1 MLGHRMEKFV
11 KKSVKFGLYSTAG
24 MALVVALGM
33 VSSAICATPTD
44 KEDNRYVSGQEIM
57 TTAGVDNMQD
67 GDEGWYES
75 IIADSDKLLA
85 GNEAEEEISKEDM
98 DEMNALLEDDKDADK
113 DLVVKELL
121 YPELEGIAVVKVN
134 NYLNI
139 RQEPNTNSQI
149 IGKLYKGAAGKV
161 VAEDKP
167 TEGWTKITSGSV
179 TGYVSN
185 EYILIGDD
193 AGEHVKKVCDRVAYV
208 SCDSLR
214 VRKEPTTQSKKLAS
228 IPKGEKCT
236 VLETY
241 EGWLKVQVDG
251 DLIGYVS
258 DEYVTVSYDLG
269 KAISIEEEKA
279 AIEAEKKKQEELLAQ
294 SNKNNSNKNNN
305 KNNGSNK
312 VQNINNANTSQ
323 LRKNIVN
330 FALRYVGYPYV
341 HGGNSLTR
349 GTDCSGFTKLV
360 YKNFGYNLART
371 PGGQIPNGKVI
382 SRSELQP
389 GDLVFYMNSANTR
402 VGHVAIYIGNNKIV
416 HASNRR
422 DGIKISNMNYRNYYR
437 LVSIIND

>member
-1 MLGHRMEKFV
+1 M
-11 KKSVKFGLYSTAG
+11 KKSVKYGLYSTATL
-24 MALVVALGM
+24 ALVVALGM
-33 VSSAICATPTD
+33 ASSAVCSVSND
-44 KEDNRYVSGQEIM
+44 KEKDVYISGEEIM
-57 TTAGVDNMQD
+57 TTAGVDGMVES
-67 GDEGWYES
+67 DEDWYAS

-85 GNEAEEEISKEDM
+85 GNKAEEEISKEDL
-98 DEMNALLEDDKDADK
+98 DEMNSLLEDDEKADD

-121 YPELEGIAVVKVN
+121 YPELEGIAVVKVD

-139 RQEPNTNSQI
+139 RKEPSTDSQI
-149 IGKLYKGAAGKV
+149 LGKLYKGAAGNV
-161 VAEDKP
+161 VEEENP

-193 AGEHVKKVCDRVAYV
+193 AGEHVKKICDRVAYV

-214 VRKEPTTQSKKLAS
+214 VRKEPTTESKKLAS
-228 IPKGEKCT
+228 IAKGEKCT

-258 DEYVTVSYDLG
+258 DEYVTVSYELG

-279 AIEAEKKKQEELLAQ
+279 AIEAEKKKQEEEQARQEQLAAQ
-294 SNKNNSNKNNN
+294 NNKNNSNKNNN

-312 VQNINNANTSQ
+312 VENINNANTSQ

-330 FALRYVGYPYV
+330 FALQYVGYPYV
-341 HGGNSLTR
+341 HGGNSLTK

-360 YKNFGYNLART
+360 YQHFGYKLART
-371 PGGQIPNGKVI
+371 PGGQIPNGKII

>member
-1 MLGHRMEKFV
+1 MEFLV
-11 KKSVKFGLYSTAG
+11 KKSVKYGLYSVAG
-24 MALVVALGM
+24 TVMVVMMGM
-33 VSSAICATPTD
+33 VSSAICTPSVED
-44 KEDNRYVSGQEIM
+44 KDQKYISGQIV
-57 TTAGVDNMQD
+57 TTADIDKVND
-67 GDEGWYES
+67 GEEDWYS
-75 IIADSDKLLA
+75 TIIAESDKLLA
-85 GNEAEEEISKEDM
+85 GNEADKDANSETMEEISKEDM
-98 DEMNALLEDDKDADK
+98 DEMNSLLEDDADADK

-121 YPELEGIAVVKVN
+121 YPELEGIAVVKVDT
-134 NYLNI
+134 YLKI
-139 RQEPNTNSQI
+139 RKEPNTNSQI
-149 IGKLYKGAAGKV
+149 LGKLYKGTAGKV
-161 VAEDKP
+161 VAEENP

-193 AGEHVKKVCDRVAYV
+193 AGEYVKKVCDRVAFV
-208 SCDSLR
+208 TCDSLR
-214 VRKEPTTQSKKLAS
+214 VRKEPTTESKKLAS
-228 IPKGEKCT
+228 IAKGEKCI

-279 AIEAEKKKQEELLAQ
+279 AIEAEKKKQEQAAQ
-294 SNKNNSNKNNN
+294 AQNNKNNSNKNNN
-305 KNNGSNK
+305 NK
-312 VQNINNANTSQ
+312 VNNINDANTSQ

-330 FALRYVGYPYV
+330 FALQYVGYPYV
-341 HGGNSLTR
+341 HGGNSLTK

-360 YKNFGYNLART
+360 YQHFGYKLART

-416 HASNRR
+416 HASNKK
-422 DGIKISNMNYRNYYR
+422 DGIKISNMNYRSYYR
-437 LVSIIND
+437 LVSIIKD